1 MAEHRRYQE
10 QFLKDM
16 DRWLRERPLSAA
28 ARAAYLATPRHR
40 FIHRYRLGRRGEW
53 QTVDETNEPQLA
65 VLYENR
71 PLILA
76 TDGDTVLATIS
87 QPGFVLNMIDRLGL
101 QPGHSVFELGTASGW
116 NAALMAHAVGPQGS
130 VTSVEILPELAESAT
145 RTVRELGLANIH
157 IVQGDGGDGLASNA
171 PYDRAI
177 FTAGTYDLPRAFY
190 AQLKE
195 GGLLLVVIKVK
206 GGGDALFLLKKV
218 GHHFESI
225 ESASCAFVPVTG
237 KYAVGGMDPV
247 WIGDLPEWSSLTKT
261 VSSQRRFWWGAG
273 GWPDNFQARTI
284 GFRGFLGI
292 SEPARLGVFQHEPDK
307 EDRLLGFGLWGEDRR
322 DLTLARNDDFII
334 TYATGDSEQRFRQRL
349 DEWFSLGMPDLSCF
363 RLRAY
368 PIDAAPPDESSG
380 WTTRHSESVFHWVL
394 DT

>member
-1 MAEHRRYQE
+1 MGDHRRYQE

-16 DRWLRERPLSAA
+16 DRALRERPLSAA

-40 FIHRYRLGRRGEW
+40 FIHRYRLGRGAW
-53 QTVDETNEPQLA
+53 NTVDETNEPQLA
-65 VLYENR
+65 VLYEDR

-87 QPGFVLNMIDRLGL
+87 QPGFVLNMIDRLRL

-116 NAALMAHAVGPQGS
+116 NAALMAHVVGPEGS

-145 RTVRELGLANIH
+145 RTVRELGLTNIH
-157 IVQGDGGDGLASNA
+157 IVHGDGGDGLASNA

-190 AQLKE
+190 AQLKQ
-195 GGLLLVVIKVK
+195 GGLLLLVLKVK
-206 GGGDALFLLKKV
+206 GGGDALFVLEKV
-218 GHHFESI
+218 GDHFESI
-225 ESASCAFVPVTG
+225 ESASCAFVPLTG
-237 KYAVGGMDPV
+237 RYAVSGMDRV
-247 WIGDLPEWSSLTKT
+247 WIGDVPEWPSLTAA
-261 VSSQRRFWWGAG
+261 VSSRRRFWWGMA
-273 GWPDNFQARTI
+273 GWPGSFQARTG

-307 EDRLLGFGLWGEDRR
+307 EDRLLGFGLWAEDRR
-322 DLTLARNDDFII
+322 GLTLASNDGFIT
-334 TYATGDSEQRFRQRL
+334 TYGTGDSEQRFRQRL

-363 RLRAY
+363 RLRCY
-368 PIDAAPPDESSG
+368 PANATPPDEPGG
-380 WTTRHSESVFHWVL
+380 WTTRHGESVFHWAL